1 MRSFIFYPTIIIA
14 LIITNIY
21 RIKINSLTKKGD
33 LKKRD
38 EYIHKVTTKWAKF
51 VMKLSG
57 ANITIIAITP
67 YGINIV
73 NIQFNIFKC
82 KISLN
87 KVTISIKTIP
97 FNSCQTLVLLEYLIN
112 LYTKPITIVKS
123 KISMINL
130 SGFSFKY
137 QK

>member
-57 ANITIIAITP
+57 ANITIIGEENLPKDETVLFVANHQSNFDIPLIMSCIDVPKGFIAKKEILHITVATIKDTIKV
-67 YGINIV
+67 G
-73 NIQFNIFKC
+73 
-82 KISLN
+82 KIS
-87 KVTISIKTIP
+87 KTC
-97 FNSCQTLVLLEYLIN
+97 SLVE
-112 LYTKPITIVKS
+112 
-123 KISMINL
+123 
-130 SGFSFKY
+130 
-137 QK
+137 